1 MTKRSNN
8 KISNFPGL
16 FDDLNLNLDNVPSSI
31 LSDIARHVRNRR
43 RLLKNQEFPTYRAP
57 TYPRNN
63 L

>member
-31 LSDIARHVRNRR
+31 LSDIARHVA
-43 RLLKNQEFPTYRAP
+43 KKQEEGSEK
-57 TYPRNN
+57 
-63 L
+63 